1 MEGDG
6 KVRRNALAAV
16 QLNPTTNSEINL
28 SRGNVGRHSVVT
40 VVCSAC
46 NNARRC
52 LRGGGGLLVN
62 DFVRI
67 PHPRLPNEKK
77 RRGRR
82 KGEKA
87 CRQKS
92 FYLTIPLPVLINVHV
107 SFLLGF
113 ERNDAGG
120 GKELINK

>member
-1 MEGDG
+1 MEGGG

-46 NNARRC
+46 NNARRS

-77 RRGRR
+77 EEEER
-82 KGEKA
+82 EKA

-92 FYLTIPLPVLINVHV
+92 FYLTIILLPVLINVHV

-113 ERNDAGG
+113 ERNDRS

>member
-1 MEGDG
+1 M
-6 KVRRNALAAV
+6 RRNALAAV

-46 NNARRC
+46 NNARRS

-67 PHPRLPNEKK
+67 LHPRLPNEKK
-77 RRGRR
+77 RGRGRR

-92 FYLTIPLPVLINVHV
+92 FYLTIILLPVLINVHV

-113 ERNDAGG
+113 ERNDRS